1 MLIIDLPEDIES
13 RLAVLSLGT
22 GRTRQFYAREAIL
35 EYLDDVEE
43 RYLAINR
50 IAEDCSYNE
59 IECSDES
66 KGSE

>member
-1 MLIIDLPEDIES
+1 MFTIDLPEGIES
-13 RLAVLSLGT
+13 RLALLSLGT

-50 IAEDCSYNE
+50 IAEDSNYDQD
-59 IECSDES
+59 ECSDDS
-66 KGSE
+66 KNP

>member
-50 IAEDCSYNE
+50 IAEDCTYNQDE
-59 IECSDES
+59 ES